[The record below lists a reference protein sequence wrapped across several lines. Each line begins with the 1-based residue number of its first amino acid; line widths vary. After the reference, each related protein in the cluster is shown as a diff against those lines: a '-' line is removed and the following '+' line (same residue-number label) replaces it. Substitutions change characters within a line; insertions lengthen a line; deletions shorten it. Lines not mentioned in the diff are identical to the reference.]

1 MGVLLVFLSL
11 CSLAPT
17 SQFYVNDYAGVL
29 SQDTTSIIMGQS
41 PSLEQQTGAQIVVV
55 TVNSLDGKSVEEYA
69 MEVAEGWGV
78 GDQDQ
83 DNGVLILLAV
93 EDRKIRVEVGWGL
106 EGALPDSKAGRLMD
120 EYAIPYLKDN
130 DFDTGIRELYK
141 AVLSVVMEEYGLE
154 ALPGYENAGA
164 QTASGGTMIS
174 FAGGVILVLAFVFL
188 MANPRTRH
196 ILLLSSFFRGPHGGG
211 GFRGGGFGGGGFSGG
226 GGGFGGGGSSRGF

>member
-1 MGVLLVFLSL
+1 MKRRLLCLLGVLLVFLSL

-93 EDRKIRVEVGWGL
+93 ESIAWIGRV
-106 EGALPDSKAGRLMD
+106 KH
-120 EYAIPYLKDN
+120 
-130 DFDTGIRELYK
+130 
-141 AVLSVVMEEYGLE
+141 
-154 ALPGYENAGA
+154 
-164 QTASGGTMIS
+164 
-174 FAGGVILVLAFVFL
+174 LV
-188 MANPRTRH
+188 
-196 ILLLSSFFRGPHGGG
+196 
-211 GFRGGGFGGGGFSGG
+211 
-226 GGGFGGGGSSRGF
+226 